1 MGGLACQQL
10 VFQRVAEG
18 FRPLTAQGRG
28 TQIHLA
34 EPTVEIDPLTIPM
47 EVIPNDFDSSPISQ
61 TKATEVRVA
70 TFRGPRRSSKLQ
82 TLLSAPGNVEE
93 SSVTSSESSTPEENP
108 PTGQQM
114 PGEILYVTNDL
125 TGVVHV
131 VVTAPAGAD
140 SSRSMEYDKKRL
152 QTACRCRLKLPAG
165 HAT

>member
-1 MGGLACQQL
+1 MPATCCSKSGRR
-10 VFQRVAEG
+10 F
-18 FRPLTAQGRG
+18 PTLTAQGRG
-28 TQIHLA
+28 AQIHLA
-34 EPTVEIDPLTIPM
+34 EPTVEIDPLTIAM

-82 TLLSAPGNVEE
+82 TLLPAPGNMEEPSE

-114 PGEILYVTNDL
+114 LGEILYVTNDL

-131 VVTAPAGAD
+131 ALTAPAGAE
-140 SSRSMEYDKKRL
+140 SLRSMEYDKKRL
-152 QTACRCRLKLPAG
+152 QTTCRCRLKLPA
-165 HAT
+165 TCYMI